1 MSVSPVLQSR
11 AAEMCRIAAEREY
24 EFIKSHFLSP
34 AEQIVFA
41 KTALETDPFSAKRL
55 FFYGGALGAD
65 RRRAVFVPSYFD
77 ADPFVSQA
85 DVLKRSREEHLAE
98 LLSAM
103 APDEDLGIVPIL
115 VKGSSY
121 ETLAHRHYMGSVLGL
136 GLERDVVGDIA
147 VLDEHSAVIFTDEK
161 IAPFVMESLTSVG
174 RDRVKCSPWRR
185 SRDFEIPRKFETL
198 HIAAGS
204 DRADS
209 VAASLSGSSRAEAKA
224 LCTSGSVEVNYTSPV
239 EPDERVSPGDIVS
252 VRGYGKFIID
262 SFDGSTRSGRLK
274 LTVRRYL

>member
-11 AAEMCRIAAEREY
+11 AAETCRVAAEREY
-24 EFIKSHFLSP
+24 EFIKSPFLSP
-34 AEQIVFA
+34 AEQILFA
-41 KTALETDPFSAKRL
+41 RTAIETDPFCAKRL
-55 FFYGGALGAD
+55 FFFGGALTCD

-77 ADPFVSQA
+77 AEPLISQA
-85 DVLKRSREEHLAE
+85 DVLKASREVHLRD
-98 LLSAM
+98 LLEAM
-103 APDEDLGIVPIL
+103 APDEDLGIVPVL

-121 ETLAHRHYMGSVLGL
+121 ETLSHRHYMGSVLGL
-136 GLERDVVGDIA
+136 GIERDVIGDIA

-161 IAPFVMESLTSVG
+161 ITPFVTENLTSVG
-174 RDRVKCSPWRR
+174 RDKVKCSVQKL
-185 SRDFEIPRKFETL
+185 SGDFVIPRKFETL

-209 VAASLSGSSRAEAKA
+209 VAASLSGQSRAEAKA
-224 LCTSGSVEVNYTSPV
+224 LCTGGNVEINYTSPV

-252 VRGYGKFIID
+252 VRGCGKFIID
-262 SFDGSTRSGRLK
+262 SFDGATRSGRLK